1 MTKLRLAHGKLFG
14 DYLVKDTRTEKT
26 DKAKKRLEE
35 LRKIIRSQCV
45 SYGELAELQ
54 SLAKYIEAGDVELAE
69 WAGIPEE
76 EFAKRVPKIVQ
87 PCQRVLLLAPQGDKT
102 GHVMEGLKGGDNMKE
117 IRVYV
122 LECGVDT
129 GDDFE
134 FRKLEKAGDFEA
146 IMNEAELRGSVY
158 SLAGFQEAI
167 NSEELSLDNSFI
179 YIA

>member
-1 MTKLRLAHGKLFG
+1 
-14 DYLVKDTRTEKT
+14 
-26 DKAKKRLEE
+26 
-35 LRKIIRSQCV
+35 
-45 SYGELAELQ
+45 
-54 SLAKYIEAGDVELAE
+54 
-69 WAGIPEE
+69 
-76 EFAKRVPKIVQ
+76 
-87 PCQRVLLLAPQGDKT
+87 
-102 GHVMEGLKGGDNMKE
+102 MKE